1 MKIYFADPEYDGQF
15 LRTLDY
21 APLGAQIGE
30 AWAIA
35 APDQSG
41 RRGELVQCMVVLCR
55 SLVRSRRQ
63 IARSPGIGS
72 APATPFCAHQIIIV
86 PRTFSCLRCPLIRA

>member
-35 APDQSG
+35 AQIRTGLRRAGTTHGRPMPIACTILAVKSHAARASG
-41 RRGELVQCMVVLCR
+41 QRPQRLSARIKLLSCR
-55 SLVRSRRQ
+55 VH
-63 IARSPGIGS
+63 
-72 APATPFCAHQIIIV
+72 FHVCAAH
-86 PRTFSCLRCPLIRA
+86 